1 FDEIYQQETTE
12 QFKPSSKKLKSEEI
26 SAGIFVNNFIRLLVA
41 CDFCGKYCCI
51 YSKTILNDIE
61 IEAII
66 QHFDII
72 IYSCGSFANTLY
84 ICLNLTCN
92 SPIEHNYYSCRLKDV
107 DLCFWCGSEDELL
120 EIPSEMQENWKS
132 IYPLCA
138 LCQIEGKSWETRSPK
153 S

>member
-1 FDEIYQQETTE
+1 MLI
-12 QFKPSSKKLKSEEI
+12 
-26 SAGIFVNNFIRLLVA
+26 A
-41 CDFCGKYCCI
+41 CDFCGKYRCI

-61 IEAII
+61 MEAII
-66 QHFDII
+66 QHFDNI
-72 IYSCGSFANTLY
+72 IYSCGSPIVSDDHFLANTLY
-84 ICLNLTCN
+84 IRLNLTCN

-138 LCQIEGKSWETRSPK
+138 LCKIEGKNWEARSPK
-153 S
+153 SFKKKKIIKIIIFDRI